1 MKARPTRCCS
11 INAYVFAATASEQQC
26 LLITLY
32 EDKAC
37 LCDVAY
43 ENPHEKGQTERGM
56 DDYKKHSHI
65 IMGNSV
71 CITIYAYT

>member
-1 MKARPTRCCS
+1 M
-11 INAYVFAATASEQQC
+11 FAATASEQQC

-56 DDYKKHSHI
+56 DDY
-65 IMGNSV
+65 
-71 CITIYAYT
+71 